1 MQEEEFRAREESLKR
16 RDLELQDS
24 MIRFSKFLQD
34 NEAKRVRT
42 VKKVTDER
50 KLKETKEREIEEVV
64 SPLLPAFCS
73 WDNRTRDAIL
83 SKGATNRDL
92 RVVQMSIAGDAC
104 AAKQPGTSKK
114 MDGKDKRGTPVV
126 HQVQNKCLRES
137 GPSACSR
144 LCSASMSIIF
154 SHGSQCCPGMKTT

>member
-92 RVVQMSIAGDAC
+92 RVVQMSIAGDAL
-104 AAKQPGTSKK
+104 QQSSLEQVKK
-114 MDGKDKRGTPVV
+114 WTEKT
-126 HQVQNKCLRES
+126 RE
-137 GPSACSR
+137 ALQWFIRCR
-144 LCSASMSIIF
+144 INV
-154 SHGSQCCPGMKTT
+154 